1 MPIHTYSSR
10 AFTRELGAAKRAT
23 AAGPVFIN
31 ERGRLAFALL
41 KIEDY
46 YRLTGQQEASLLDII
61 DRIPGGQ
68 GIEFDPHDMQVKFP
82 AVKFD

>member
-23 AAGPVFIN
+23 AAGPVFIT
-31 ERGRLAFALL
+31 EHGRLAFALL

-46 YRLTGQQEASLLDII
+46 YRLARQQEESLLDLM
-61 DRIPGGQ
+61 DCIPGGQ
-68 GIEFDPHDMQVKFP
+68 GTEFDPHDMHVKFP